1 MRKGKRGNERAKEGE
16 GKIARNYHSRRFISF
31 RPSGAGSSATAMAA
45 ASTVR
50 FARPLHSLLSVSHV
64 NSLSAGGP
72 TGSTVR
78 PTGRKINWH
87 SGPPWYTYNA
97 CTAPPPECSLPLLVL
112 PSCDGRANADS
123 PGHYQRTYKQR
134 LACLLACWRSHSLPL
149 LAASSARDGK
159 KKPVAR
165 PKDAFCTRRLS
176 RSTLGWI
183 APGIT
188 FLSAFTLC
196 PAARAVY

>member
-1 MRKGKRGNERAKEGE
+1 MSVRYLIARSANRRAAAAAAAAVGLTAVPSVRRPPSLCLSLPPSSLLHFLLTTLIYPPSPPSPLPPMLYVAKSYEEGERRGEGERKSERRKEGE

-78 PTGRKINWH
+78 PTDRPAQNKLALG
-87 SGPPWYTYNA
+87 A
-97 CTAPPPECSLPLLVL
+97 ALV
-112 PSCDGRANADS
+112 
-123 PGHYQRTYKQR
+123 Y
-134 LACLLACWRSHSLPL
+134 
-149 LAASSARDGK
+149 
-159 KKPVAR
+159 
-165 PKDAFCTRRLS
+165 
-176 RSTLGWI
+176 I
-183 APGIT
+183 
-188 FLSAFTLC
+188 
-196 PAARAVY
+196 